1 MDEQYSEL
9 PDWRL
14 VNLSPRR
21 ARYHPAMP
29 SRPYTQLDSAVW
41 AQALLRGAASWW
53 HMIHLGAIVLVLALS
68 PSTYNRANRA
78 MTSRH
83 IYTSTWQVLPWF
95 TAMAALFSLVL
106 IRIVVVTALSY
117 GLSQYALQ
125 MVVRV
130 LVLELIPLSAA
141 LFVALRAGMTFN
153 AQANTRQAHEDF
165 PARPESERKWRLRQV
180 ESIGLKRLRADVVPL
195 VMAGAFSVLTLA
207 MINSVIVL
215 VLAYLT
221 VYGLSPWGLPGYT
234 RTVGQ
239 VFDLSVTLGF
249 ALKTLFFSLAVA
261 LVPMAASLEAAR
273 EQASP
278 DGVQPGAVRLFLV
291 LLLIEA
297 ASLAIKYI

>member
-1 MDEQYSEL
+1 
-9 PDWRL
+9 
-14 VNLSPRR
+14 
-21 ARYHPAMP
+21 MP
-29 SRPYTQLDSAVW
+29 TRSYASLDSAAW
-41 AQALLRGAASWW
+41 GRALLNGAASWW

-83 IYTSTWQVLPWF
+83 IYASTWQVLPWF

-153 AQANTRQAHEDF
+153 ALVNARQTNDYF
-165 PARPESERKWRLRQV
+165 TARPELGPSRAGQSTEGLGAVQPERKLKLRQV
-180 ESIGLKRLRADVVPL
+180 EFIGLKRLRAEVVPR
-195 VMAGAFSVLTLA
+195 VMASAFSVLTLA

-221 VYGLSPWGLPGYT
+221 VYGFSPWGLPGYT

-261 LVPMAASLEAAR
+261 VVPMAASLEAAR
-273 EQASP
+273 EHANAN
-278 DGVQPGAVRLFLV
+278 GVQPGAVRLFLV

-297 ASLAIKYI
+297 ASLALKYI